1 MEPKSSRLV
10 IYAVEMGKLISCIVG
25 TLSML
30 FCFFFKCTKPL
41 CLRFWI
47 LHFEVSMLAF

>member
-30 FCFFFKCTKPL
+30 FFFFLNAQSHC
-41 CLRFWI
+41 
-47 LHFEVSMLAF
+47 A

>member
-30 FCFFFKCTKPL
+30 FFFLNAQSHC
-41 CLRFWI
+41 
-47 LHFEVSMLAF
+47 A

>member
-10 IYAVEMGKLISCIVG
+10 IYAVEMGKLMSCIVG

-30 FCFFFKCTKPL
+30 GFFWFFLNAQSHC
-41 CLRFWI
+41 
-47 LHFEVSMLAF
+47 A

>member
-30 FCFFFKCTKPL
+30 FCFFLMHKATVP
-41 CLRFWI
+41 
-47 LHFEVSMLAF
+47 EVLDSTF

>member
-10 IYAVEMGKLISCIVG
+10 IYAVEMAKLISCIVG

-30 FCFFFKCTKPL
+30 FFCFVL
-41 CLRFWI
+41 LNAQS
-47 LHFEVSMLAF
+47 H